1 MARLGTRPSYYIQA
15 SESGGEPPG
24 MPAGPA
30 IFRLGAP
37 EPDQAWS
44 RTLGVAAMELLWALA
59 PTLSSLLVA
68 VRSSPRALWQVELAK
83 MMGGCY
89 LCSTGGMLLAVS
101 IAFSDRTES
110 Q

>member
-1 MARLGTRPSYYIQA
+1 
-15 SESGGEPPG
+15 

-68 VRSSPRALWQVELAK
+68 VKSSPRALWHVELAK
-83 MMGGCY
+83 VMGGCY